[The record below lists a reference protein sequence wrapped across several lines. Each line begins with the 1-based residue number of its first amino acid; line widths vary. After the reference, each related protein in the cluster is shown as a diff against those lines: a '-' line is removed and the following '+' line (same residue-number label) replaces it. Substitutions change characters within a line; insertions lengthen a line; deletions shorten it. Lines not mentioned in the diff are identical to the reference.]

1 MRVKSGRCSR
11 IVPATAVEL
20 APPGIEGQHEKIFR
34 TRNADL
40 AVVFLLFGWMA
51 QFVYRTNN
59 FCEPGDHPIESEAD
73 AIAVAKGKMVK
84 NSFFS
89 SERFGSAPDF
99 VDALGRTENCCNAVR
114 SRNILGLIFWDVYLG
129 ASISTTPN
137 TGIYWRPSRSSQSHS
152 ALVAMSNCGVI
163 STSDSY

>member
-1 MRVKSGRCSR
+1 MK
-11 IVPATAVEL
+11 
-20 APPGIEGQHEKIFR
+20 KIFR
-34 TRNADL
+34 TRNVVL
-40 AVVFLLFGWMA
+40 AVVLSLFVWMA

-73 AIAVAKGKMVK
+73 AIAVAKRKMVK
-84 NSFFS
+84 NPFFS

-99 VDALGRTENCCNAVR
+99 VDALGRTENCCNAIR
-114 SRNILGLIFWDVYLG
+114 SRNIIGLIFWDVYLG

-137 TGIYWRPSRSSQSHS
+137 TGIYWRPSRSSQSHT

-163 STSDSY
+163 STSDSYKDADY